1 MAKSKNVTIREL
13 KAAAKARGWP
23 VEVGIYRSPGRDVIW
38 AVNVVA
44 YDVRYNEQIS
54 VRAHSRQGAMRM
66 ALAALR
72 AK

>member
-13 KAAAKARGWP
+13 KAAAKARGWKAP
-23 VEVGIYRSPGRDVIW
+23 HVFIYKSATDRVIW
-38 AVNVVA
+38 VVRA
-44 YDVRYNEQIS
+44 RDLDSSDDVVID
-54 VRAHSRQGAMRM
+54 AHSRQGALRM

>member
-13 KAAAKARGWP
+13 KAAAKARGWKMP
-23 VEVGIYRSPGRDVIW
+23 RVTMYRASSGGVVWNLSAWDHFAAGALGV
-38 AVNVVA
+38 AV
-44 YDVRYNEQIS
+44 D
-54 VRAHSRQGAMRM
+54 SRQGALRM